1 MYYVLK
7 KPIITEK
14 NSMIAEQ
21 SNTYAF
27 EVDKMA
33 TKTDIKKAIEKLFN
47 VKVRSVNTLICR
59 NRSTRNRT
67 GTSKV
72 KYWKKAMVRL
82 ADGEK
87 ISLFEGAN

>member
-27 EVDKMA
+27 EVEQTA
-33 TKTDIKKAIEKLFN
+33 TKPEIKSAVEKFFN
-47 VKVRSVNTLICR
+47 VKVKSVNTQICR
-59 NRSTRNRT
+59 NRSTRT
-67 GTSKV
+67 KMGMSKV
-72 KYWKKAMVRL
+72 KYWKKAMVKL